1 MTRITVTGWPPL
13 CDLWFALSSS
23 ALRMWYVVFDLGDK
37 CCWNEIF
44 AVALSFLLCSWK
56 VEVLVTQSCLT
67 LCDPMYCSPPGSS
80 VHEILQVR
88 ILEWIAFPFS
98 RGSSQPKH
106 WTQVSWIAGGFFTEP
121 WGKPKDTKLG
131 SLFLLQQIVPT
142 QELNWSILH
151 WMQILYQGS
160 HPTPRTQINK

>member
-80 VHEILQVR
+80 VHE
-88 ILEWIAFPFS
+88 FS
-98 RGSSQPKH
+98 RQEYQRGSSPGIKPG
-106 WTQVSWIAGGFFTEP
+106 SRIADRLFTIWVTREALYSYP
-121 WGKPKDTKLG
+121 H
-131 SLFLLQQIVPT
+131 LFSEDLSPV
-142 QELNWSILH
+142 
-151 WMQILYQGS
+151 LYSFSQS
-160 HPTPRTQINK
+160 DFSRYQLEN